1 MKGFVYE
8 DVAIN
13 AVELA
18 TFWAAISLQ
27 VETILTLT
35 TKYLS
40 AIVSF
45 TKDVSPNLG
54 ILPLPITERAP
65 NYCTAEPSL
74 KSVKRIPQIILGMLF
89 PSTQLFGTTPELDRT
104 I

>member
-18 TFWAAISLQ
+18 TFRAAISLQ

-35 TKYLS
+35 T
-40 AIVSF
+40 
-45 TKDVSPNLG
+45 NLG
-54 ILPLPITERAP
+54 ILPLSTTERAP
-65 NYCTAEPSL
+65 NYGTAEPSL
-74 KSVKRIPQIILGMLF
+74 KSVKRIRQIILRMLF
-89 PSTQLFGTTPELDRT
+89 PSTQLFGMTPELDRT
-104 I
+104 ISIDKLFC